1 MTEEETISGNVE
13 SQEET
18 PASPSSEDG
27 ERLDSPT
34 AQSPDDLLEVLRR
47 VQADF
52 ANYKRRADEDRQEL
66 QRHANSRLILKLLP
80 VIDEFV
86 LAIQHASKDGP
97 EPSWLE
103 GITLIQRKLN
113 GLLESEKVVKIEA
126 LGREFDPF
134 EHEAMAYQESP
145 DHPEGCVMSVVREG
159 YRLDERVL
167 RPALVVLAK
176 SPERDT
182 TSSDGTS
189 EKEIE
194 DA

>member
-1 MTEEETISGNVE
+1 MTEEETKPGSIGE
-13 SQEET
+13 QDPT
-18 PASPSSEDG
+18 AALPSEDG
-27 ERLDSPT
+27 ALPDSPS
-34 AQSPDDLLEVLRR
+34 AQTPEDLLEVLRR

-52 ANYKRRADEDRQEL
+52 ANYKRRTDEERLEL
-66 QRHANSRLILKLLP
+66 QRHANSRLVLKLLP
-80 VIDEFV
+80 ILDEFV

-97 EPSWLE
+97 DPSWLE
-103 GITLIQRKLN
+103 GISLIQRKFNALM
-113 GLLESEKVVKIEA
+113 ESENVAKIEA

-145 DHPEGCVMSVVREG
+145 DHPEGCVMFVVREG
-159 YRLDERVL
+159 YRLNERVL

-176 SPERDT
+176 RPEQEIA
-182 TSSDGTS
+182 SSDGVS

>member
-1 MTEEETISGNVE
+1 MTEEDTTSGNIE
-13 SQEET
+13 GQGET
-18 PASPSSEDG
+18 SAPPSEDG
-27 ERLDSPT
+27 FHWDGPIAQAPDELLD
-34 AQSPDDLLEVLRR
+34 VLRR

-52 ANYKRRADEDRQEL
+52 ANYKRRADEERQEL

-80 VIDEFV
+80 VFDEFV

-113 GLLESEKVVKIEA
+113 ALLESEKVVKIEA

-145 DHPEGCVMSVVREG
+145 DHPEGCVISVVREG

-176 SPERDT
+176 RPERDT
-182 TSSDGTS
+182 RSSDTVS
-189 EKEIE
+189 EKEFE

>member
-1 MTEEETISGNVE
+1 MKRQRFPQRKALSPGRLRPRR
-13 SQEET
+13 QEE
-18 PASPSSEDG
+18 
-27 ERLDSPT
+27 
-34 AQSPDDLLEVLRR
+34 LLEMLRR

-52 ANYKRRADEDRQEL
+52 TNYKRRSDEDRQEL

-80 VIDEFV
+80 VLDEFA
-86 LAIQHASKDGP
+86 LAIQHASKDGS

-113 GLLESEKVVKIEA
+113 TLIESENVVRIEA
-126 LGREFDPF
+126 LGMVFDPF

-145 DHPEGCVMSVVREG
+145 DHPEGSVMSVVREG
-159 YRLDERVL
+159 YRMNERVL

-176 SPERDT
+176 RPEQDT
-182 TSSDGTS
+182 RSSDGAS
-189 EKEIE
+189 EKEFE

>member
-1 MTEEETISGNVE
+1 MTEEETTPGITGEQDSIS
-13 SQEET
+13 T
-18 PASPSSEDG
+18 LPSEDG
-27 ERLDSPT
+27 VLPDAPLSQAPEELLD
-34 AQSPDDLLEVLRR
+34 VLRR

-52 ANYKRRADEDRQEL
+52 ANYKRRTDEDRQEL
-66 QRHANSRLILKLLP
+66 QRHANSRLVLKLLP
-80 VIDEFV
+80 ILDEFV

-103 GITLIQRKLN
+103 GISLIQRKLN
-113 GLLESEKVVKIEA
+113 ALMESENVVKIEA

-159 YRLDERVL
+159 YRLNERVL

-176 SPERDT
+176 RPEIDI
-182 TSSDGTS
+182 TSSDGVS

>member
-1 MTEEETISGNVE
+1 MTEEDTTSGNIE
-13 SQEET
+13 GQGET
-18 PASPSSEDG
+18 SAPPSEDG
-27 ERLDSPT
+27 FHWDAPT
-34 AQSPDDLLEVLRR
+34 AQAPDELLDVLRR

-52 ANYKRRADEDRQEL
+52 ANYKRRADEERQEL

-80 VIDEFV
+80 VFDEFV

-103 GITLIQRKLN
+103 GIALIQRKLN
-113 GLLESEKVVKIEA
+113 ALLESEKVVKIEA

-145 DHPEGCVMSVVREG
+145 DHPEGCVISVVREG

-176 SPERDT
+176 RPERDT
-182 TSSDGTS
+182 RSSDTVS
-189 EKEIE
+189 EKEFE

>member
-1 MTEEETISGNVE
+1 MTEEKTSPE
-13 SQEET
+13 SMGDLEAT
-18 PASPSSEDG
+18 TLLAEDG
-27 ERLDSPT
+27 ALPDAPS
-34 AQSPDDLLEVLRR
+34 AQAPEELLEVLRR

-52 ANYKRRADEDRQEL
+52 ANYKRRTEEDRLEL
-66 QRHANSRLILKLLP
+66 QRHSNARLILKFLP
-80 VIDEFV
+80 ILDEFV

-103 GITLIQRKLN
+103 GISLIQRKLN
-113 GLLESEKVVKIEA
+113 ALMESENVVKIEA
-126 LGREFDPF
+126 LGKEFDPF

-159 YRLDERVL
+159 YRLNERVL
-167 RPALVVLAK
+167 RPALVILAK
-176 SPERDT
+176 RPEIDI
-182 TSSDGTS
+182 TSSDGVS

>member
-1 MTEEETISGNVE
+1 MTEEETTPRNIE
-13 SQEET
+13 EQEET
-18 PASPSSEDG
+18 SALPLEDG
-27 ERLDSPT
+27 VLLDAPS
-34 AQSPDDLLEVLRR
+34 AQTPEELLEILRR

-52 ANYKRRADEDRQEL
+52 ANYKRRTDEDRQEL

-80 VIDEFV
+80 IFDEFV

-113 GLLESEKVVKIEA
+113 ALLESENVVKIEA

-145 DHPEGCVMSVVREG
+145 DHPEGCVMSVAREG

-176 SPERDT
+176 RPERDT
-182 TSSDGTS
+182 RSSDGTS
-189 EKEIE
+189 EKEFE

>member
-1 MTEEETISGNVE
+1 MTEENTTPE
-13 SQEET
+13 SMGEQEAPT
-18 PASPSSEDG
+18 LLAEDG
-27 ERLDSPT
+27 VLPDAPS
-34 AQSPDDLLEVLRR
+34 AQTPEELLEVLRR

-52 ANYKRRADEDRQEL
+52 ANYKRRTDEERLEL
-66 QRHANSRLILKLLP
+66 QRHANSRLVLKLLP
-80 VIDEFV
+80 ILDEFV

-97 EPSWLE
+97 DPSWLE
-103 GITLIQRKLN
+103 GISLIQRKLN
-113 GLLESEKVVKIEA
+113 VLMESENVVKIEA

-159 YRLDERVL
+159 YRLNERVL

-176 SPERDT
+176 RPEQEI
-182 TSSDGTS
+182 TSSDGVS

>member
-1 MTEEETISGNVE
+1 MTEEKTTPEGMGE
-13 SQEET
+13 QE
-18 PASPSSEDG
+18 ASTLLTEDGVLPDAPSSQTPE
-27 ERLDSPT
+27 E
-34 AQSPDDLLEVLRR
+34 LLEVLRR

-52 ANYKRRADEDRQEL
+52 ANYKRRSDEDRQEL
-66 QRHANSRLILKLLP
+66 QRHANSRLVLKLLP
-80 VIDEFV
+80 ILDEFV

-103 GITLIQRKLN
+103 GISLIQRKLN
-113 GLLESEKVVKIEA
+113 ALMESENVIKIEA

-145 DHPEGCVMSVVREG
+145 DHPEGCVMSVVRDG
-159 YRLDERVL
+159 YRLNERVL

-176 SPERDT
+176 KPENDI
-182 TSSDGTS
+182 TSSDGIS
-189 EKEIE
+189 EKEIR

>member
-1 MTEEETISGNVE
+1 MTEEETTSGNVE
-13 SQEET
+13 GQEET
-18 PASPSSEDG
+18 PPSPSEDG
-27 ERLDSPT
+27 DRLDTPT

-182 TSSDGTS
+182 TSSDGAS